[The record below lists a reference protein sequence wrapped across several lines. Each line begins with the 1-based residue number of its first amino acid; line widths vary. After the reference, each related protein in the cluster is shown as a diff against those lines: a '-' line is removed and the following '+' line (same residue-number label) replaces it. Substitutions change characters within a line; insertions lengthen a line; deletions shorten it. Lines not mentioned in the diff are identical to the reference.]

1 MKKTTEQTN
10 IAADVAAHA
19 TADTAAEVITLL
31 HAVSAEQIADA
42 IKIAGC
48 SVTTLEHNGV
58 PHLHSASQGVGF
70 QVLWGNAGATPGQFI
85 DFTLSC
91 PLRIQ
96 DGVLPEGLI
105 AEWHR
110 SKRFARIVQHGDLL
124 ALEMDV
130 IAVGGVSPAHLNMM
144 VQLWTQMMG
153 QFFLH
158 LRNFAPAAPV
168 SGMPAVTATT
178 EAVVSAETVAA

>member
-1 MKKTTEQTN
+1 MKKTTEHT
-10 IAADVAAHA
+10 ATDVI
-19 TADTAAEVITLL
+19 ADTAAEAITLL
-31 HAVSAEQIADA
+31 HAVSAEQVADA

-70 QVLWGNAGATPGQFI
+70 QVLWGNAAATSGQFV

-91 PLRIQ
+91 PLRVQ

-130 IAVGGVSPAHLNMM
+130 IVVGGVSTAHLNMM

-168 SGMPAVTATT
+168 AGTPTVGSNQ
-178 EAVVSAETVAA
+178 EAVPATAAPQEASAVV